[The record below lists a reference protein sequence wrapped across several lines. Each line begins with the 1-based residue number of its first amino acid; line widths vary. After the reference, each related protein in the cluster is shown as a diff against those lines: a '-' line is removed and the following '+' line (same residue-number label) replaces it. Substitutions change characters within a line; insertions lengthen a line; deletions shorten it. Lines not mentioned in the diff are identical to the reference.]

1 MQVRAQAGH
10 AVAGLEEVHAGSMGV
25 AGRTAGRAS
34 CDEVVQEMQCG
45 GHAQGSS
52 TSSEVLVSQ
61 ETNSREQ
68 NDFTSAN
75 QACEEGTTGRFGFTL
90 AAAGARIRR
99 TADAAL
105 GRARRLFFRD
115 QG

>member
-1 MQVRAQAGH
+1 MQR
-10 AVAGLEEVHAGSMGV
+10 
-25 AGRTAGRAS
+25 
-34 CDEVVQEMQCG
+34 G

-52 TSSEVLVSQ
+52 TSSANLAAE

-75 QACEEGTTGRFGFTL
+75 QAREEGTTGRFGFTL

>member
-1 MQVRAQAGH
+1 MMERTKVDEGC
-10 AVAGLEEVHAGSMGV
+10 EERKVGEGECSS
-25 AGRTAGRAS
+25 TAGRAS
-34 CDEVVQEMQCG
+34 CEGEGLGVQRG

-52 TSSEVLVSQ
+52 TSSEVLASQ
-61 ETNSREQ
+61 ETTSREQ
-68 NDFTSAN
+68 NDFASTN
-75 QACEEGTTGRFGFTL
+75 QAREEGTTGRFGFTL